1 MFSELD
7 SQTTKSQCSSSFV
20 WFVTCSF
27 LSKHTSSAMLLVHL
41 PAQTRSRCN
50 SWRGHCWRG
59 LLGKLLL
66 TSWKDGKKV
75 SVSGTLP
82 LCHLLPSTN
91 FLDVSSMADQQHE
104 AAGNNGRKPIRG
116 GLGRFS
122 KQTSEIHSYA
132 SMMDKQ
138 NTGSRGPFMFLAIP
152 IKEVSVEYFS
162 GYDSSLKVP
171 KSRIL
176 FSKMVFLF
184 TVAWEYATLQCFNSL
199 RHTCKP

>member
-1 MFSELD
+1 
-7 SQTTKSQCSSSFV
+7 
-20 WFVTCSF
+20 
-27 LSKHTSSAMLLVHL
+27 MLLVHL

-50 SWRGHCWRG
+50 SWRGHCWRW

-75 SVSGTLP
+75 PVSGTLP

-91 FLDVSSMADQQHE
+91 FLDVSSMEHQQHE

-132 SMMDKQ
+132 SRMDKQ

-176 FSKMVFLF
+176 FSEMVFLF

-199 RHTCKP
+199 RRYLQTLVISLIHHKSCNGLERRISVLYGTFDEMK

>member
-1 MFSELD
+1 
-7 SQTTKSQCSSSFV
+7 
-20 WFVTCSF
+20 
-27 LSKHTSSAMLLVHL
+27 MLLVHL

-50 SWRGHCWRG
+50 SWRGHCWRW

-75 SVSGTLP
+75 PVSGTLP

-132 SMMDKQ
+132 SRMDKQ
-138 NTGSRGPFMFLAIP
+138 NTGSRGPFMFLVIP

-199 RHTCKP
+199 RRYLQTLVISLIHHKSCNGLERRISVLYGTFDEMK